1 MVFPDY
7 REGRL
12 YAEGV
17 PVEKIAEAVETP
29 VYCYSAAALRH
40 NYRLY
45 TEQFKPENSLVC
57 FAVKANS
64 NLAII
69 RALGKMGAGADVVS
83 EGELRRALLAGI
95 PAEKIVYSGVAKTPG
110 EMRFALRQN
119 ILQFNV
125 ESEPELELLNQVAM
139 DEGKQAPI
147 AFRINPDIDAET
159 HEKISTGKASNKFGI
174 PSTRAHEAYARA
186 AELPG
191 IRVQGIDMHIGSQLT
206 KLGPFEAAFRCLAEL
221 TTELRGLGHDI
232 SHLDIGGGLGID
244 YEDGSQLPPAITDYA
259 ALANDIL
266 GQLGCRI
273 LVEPGRSL
281 VGNIGI
287 LVSRVTYIKE
297 GERDRFL
304 IIDAGMNDLLRPS
317 MYDAYHE
324 IVPCTLRDGEPATYQ
339 VVGPICETGDTFA
352 RNRELP
358 PLESGDLVAIKNA
371 GAYGAVMASSY
382 NTRPLVPEV
391 LVEGDKMT
399 VIRPRP
405 TYEELINL
413 DTPDGPASD
422 GPTNHPPPGD

>member
-7 REGRL
+7 REGQL

-17 PVEKIAEAVETP
+17 PVEKIAEVVKTP
-29 VYCYSAAALRH
+29 VYCYSTAALRQ
-40 NYRLY
+40 NYQSY
-45 TEQFKPENSLVC
+45 AGQFKAENSLVC

-69 RALGKMGAGADVVS
+69 RELGNMGAGADVVS

-95 PAEKIVYSGVAKTPG
+95 PAEKIVYSGVAKTLG

-139 DEGKQAPI
+139 DEGKQAAI

-174 PSTRAHEAYARA
+174 PSSRAHEAYARA
-186 AELPG
+186 TELPG

-206 KLGPFEAAFRCLAEL
+206 KLGPFEAAFRSLAKL
-221 TTELRGLGHDI
+221 TTELRSLGHDI
-232 SHLDIGGGLGID
+232 SILDIGGGLGID
-244 YEDGSQLPPAITDYA
+244 YKDGNQLPPAITDYA

-287 LVSRVTYIKE
+287 LISRVTYIKE

-324 IVPCTLRDGEPATYQ
+324 IVPCTLRDGESALYQ

-352 RNRELP
+352 RNRSLP
-358 PLESGDLVAIKNA
+358 PLQSGDLVAIKNA

-391 LVEGDKMT
+391 LVKGDKMT

-405 TYEELINL
+405 TYEDMINL
-413 DTPDGPASD
+413 DTPDGPID
-422 GPTNHPPPGD
+422 HQPPGD

>member
-12 YAEGV
+12 YAEDV
-17 PVEKIAEAVETP
+17 PIEKIAEAVETP
-29 VYCYSAAALRH
+29 VYCYSEAMLQQ
-40 NYRLY
+40 NYRSY
-45 TEQFKPENSLVC
+45 AKQFNPENSLIC

-69 RALGKMGAGADVVS
+69 RTLGKMGAGADVVS

-95 PAEKIVYSGVAKTPG
+95 PAEKIVYSGVAKTPR
-110 EMRFALRQN
+110 EMRFALQQD

-125 ESEPELELLNQVAM
+125 ESEPELEQLNQLAM
-139 DEGKQAPI
+139 AEGKQAAI
-147 AFRINPDIDAET
+147 AFRINPDIDAGT

-174 PSTRAHEAYARA
+174 PWTRASEAYARA

-191 IRVQGIDMHIGSQLT
+191 IRVQGIDMHIGSQLSQ
-206 KLGPFEAAFRCLAEL
+206 LGPFEAAFRCLAEL
-221 TTELRGLGHDI
+221 TSELRGQGHDI
-232 SHLDIGGGLGID
+232 SILDIGGGLGID
-244 YEDGSQLPPAITDYA
+244 YKDGNQLPPAINDYA
-259 ALANDIL
+259 ALANDTL
-266 GQLGCRI
+266 GHLGCRI

-287 LVSRVTYIKE
+287 LISRVIYIKE

-324 IVPCTLRDGEPATYQ
+324 IIPCALRNGQSVNYQ

-352 RNRELP
+352 RNRSLP
-358 PLESGDLVAIKNA
+358 PLQGGDLVAIKNA

-391 LVEGDKMT
+391 LVKGDKLT

-405 TYEELINL
+405 SYEDLINL
-413 DTPDGPASD
+413 DTPDGVA
-422 GPTNHPPPGD
+422 T